1 MDARREVT
9 TGYCASGVPPVD
21 KHASGAQQKL
31 LHDFVFESFE

>member
-9 TGYCASGVPPVD
+9 GDCASGVPPMD

-31 LHDFVFESFE
+31 LHDFVFESFQ